1 MLEKNYDPEEFISYL
16 NSKLNIESDVDRCS
30 FEQLKDVVK
39 EFINEKESN
48 IIENMGSIYVSQSVI
63 GRKF

>member
-1 MLEKNYDPEEFISYL
+1 MLEKNYDPEEFISFL

-30 FEQLKDVVK
+30 FEQLKEVVK

-48 IIENMGSIYVSQSVI
+48 II
-63 GRKF
+63 